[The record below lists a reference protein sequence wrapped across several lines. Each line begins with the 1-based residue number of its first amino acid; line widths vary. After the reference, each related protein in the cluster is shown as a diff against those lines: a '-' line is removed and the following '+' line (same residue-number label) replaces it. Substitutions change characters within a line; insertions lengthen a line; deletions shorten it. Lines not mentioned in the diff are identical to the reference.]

1 MTNTKNTPVE
11 VIEAIYPIMCRKY
24 SLRQDSGGSG
34 KWNGGEG
41 IIKHYRA
48 LEPCTFSIISDRRE
62 VAPKGIKGGGDGVVG
77 RNVVKFKGV
86 DRMVG
91 GKETILLDTN
101 DEIIIMTPGG
111 GGYGK
116 EDTQN

>member
-1 MTNTKNTPVE
+1 
-11 VIEAIYPIMCRKY
+11 
-24 SLRQDSGGSG
+24 
-34 KWNGGEG
+34 
-41 IIKHYRA
+41 
-48 LEPCTFSIISDRRE
+48 
-62 VAPKGIKGGGDGVVG
+62 
-77 RNVVKFKGV
+77 VVKFKGV